1 MSLTAEDLKAIKAI
15 IKEETD
21 PINQRLDR
29 IESDIEI
36 IKEDVEIVKG
46 ATEEILEWFDTYQ
59 RTDKDKPFPA
69 KESDIQLQLKM
80 SELQA

>member
-1 MSLTAEDLKAIKAI
+1 MNLTAEDLKAIKAI

-21 PINQRLDR
+21 PINNRLDK
-29 IESDIEI
+29 IENRLETIE
-36 IKEDVEIVKG
+36 EDVEIIKG

-69 KESDIQLQLKM
+69 KESDIQLRLKM